1 MAKKMSLAD
10 KKKAMAGMISKI
22 NDKVG
27 KSVMGFASDPDIQDK
42 LTIEWIP
49 MPSLRVNEITGG
61 GIPKGKVTILA
72 GDSDSGK
79 TSSMLETIGMN
90 MKKDPDFMAIWLESE
105 ESLELKS
112 LVDTFGIDLS
122 RFVIIYLER
131 DGAAEVALDR
141 LEATLATGI
150 FDLCVI
156 NSLKCLT
163 PSTEFEKEMSAATI
177 GLQARMFGKLM
188 RKMVSLIAEHN
199 CGFVLI
205 NHLTTEIGKMHGDP
219 LTIAGGRAIRY
230 SSMLTLDMRKRSI
243 QESDPISRED
253 GMKINVTVHK
263 NHCRQDRM
271 PYLKTDFFVVY
282 GQGTERSIEIIE
294 LAEKCGIL
302 TKKGSWFREYS
313 GEVNS
318 KGEPIERILADGT
331 KAAWNGMKNTRAY
344 IVNNPDY
351 YDYLVNRVENFGKI
365 DVETLSQEEVEAIEA
380 ENKLDAVPVKF
391 TDNKGETV
399 VLDEVLVDP
408 EEAGEAPKK
417 KKTTKKK

>member
-1 MAKKMSLAD
+1 MAKKKMSLAD

-27 KSVMGFASDPDIQDK
+27 KSVIGFASDDEIREK

-49 MPSLRVNEITGG
+49 TPSMRVNEVTGG
-61 GIPKGKVTILA
+61 GIPRGKVAILA

-79 TSSMLETIGMN
+79 TSYMLETIGMN
-90 MKKDPDFMAIWLESE
+90 MKKDPDFMALWLESE
-105 ESLELKS
+105 ESLEINALED
-112 LVDTFGIDLS
+112 VFGIDLD
-122 RFVIIYLER
+122 RLVIIHLEKE
-131 DGAAEVALDR
+131 GAAEVALDR
-141 LEATLATGI
+141 MEAAMDSGI
-150 FDLCVI
+150 FDICVI

-163 PSTEFEKEMSAATI
+163 PSSEFEKEMAAMTI

-230 SSMLTLDMRKRSI
+230 SSMLTLDFRKRSI
-243 QESDPISRED
+243 QDADPVSREE
-253 GMKINVTVHK
+253 GLKIGVTVHK

-271 PYLKTDFFVVY
+271 PYLKTDYFVVY

-294 LAEKCGIL
+294 VAEKCGIL
-302 TKKGSWFREYS
+302 TKKGSWFREY
-313 GEVNS
+313 GNEVDK
-318 KGEPIERILADGT
+318 KGEPLERILADGA

-344 IVNNPDY
+344 ILINPDY
-351 YDYLVNRVENFGKI
+351 YEYLVNKVENFGKI
-365 DVETLSQEEVEAIEA
+365 DVEILSEEEVTAIEA
-380 ENKLDAVPVKF
+380 ENKLDGQQVEGAEI
-391 TDNKGETV
+391 D
-399 VLDEVLVDP
+399 LDAIL
-408 EEAGEAPKK
+408 EEQSS
-417 KKTTKKK
+417 TKKKSTKRK

>member
-1 MAKKMSLAD
+1 MAKKKLTLAE
-10 KKKAMAGMISKI
+10 KRKAMTNAIGKI

-27 KSVMGFASDPDIQDK
+27 KSVIGFASDPDMKEK

-49 MPSLRVNEITGG
+49 TPSLRVNEVTGG
-61 GIPKGKVTILA
+61 GIPRGKVAILA

-79 TSSMLETIGMN
+79 TSYMLETIGMN
-90 MKKDPDFMAIWLESE
+90 MKKDPDFMALWLESE
-105 ESLELKS
+105 ESLELDS
-112 LVDTFGIDLS
+112 LESVFGIDLD

-141 LEATLATGI
+141 LESALGMGV

-163 PSTEFEKEMSAATI
+163 PSTEFEKEMAAMTI

-230 SSMLTLDMRKRSI
+230 SSMLTLDIRKRSI
-243 QESDPISRED
+243 QDADPISREE
-253 GMKINVTVHK
+253 GMKIAVTVQK

-271 PYLKTDFFVVY
+271 PYLKTEYFVVY
-282 GQGTERSIEIIE
+282 GQGTERSVEIIE

-313 GEVNS
+313 GEVTP
-318 KGEPIERILADGT
+318 KGEPIERVLPDGT

-344 IVNNPDY
+344 ILNNPDY
-351 YDYLVNRVENFGKI
+351 YEYLVNKVENFGKI
-365 DVETLSQEEVEAIEA
+365 EVEALSAEEVAEIEA
-380 ENKLDAVPVKF
+380 EQALEAAAAS
-391 TDNKGETV
+391 ETNIEDI
-399 VLDEVLVDP
+399 L
-408 EEAGEAPKK
+408 EEPDKAK

>member
-1 MAKKMSLAD
+1 MAKKKMSLAE
-10 KKKAMAGMISKI
+10 KKKMMSGMIGKI

-27 KSVMGFASDPDIQDK
+27 KSVIGFASDPDIKEK

-49 MPSLRVNEITGG
+49 TPSLRVNEITGG
-61 GIPKGKVTILA
+61 GIPRGKVTILA

-79 TSSMLETIGMN
+79 TSHMLETIGLN
-90 MKKDPDFMAIWLESE
+90 MKEDPDFMALWLESE
-105 ESLELKS
+105 ESLEMSS
-112 LVDTFGIDLS
+112 LTEVFGIDLE
-122 RFVIIYLER
+122 RLVIIHLDK

-141 LEATLATGI
+141 MEAAMSSGV
-150 FDLCVI
+150 FDICVV

-163 PSTEFEKEMSAATI
+163 PSTEFEKEMAAMTI

-188 RKMVSLIAEHN
+188 RKMVALIAEHN

-230 SSMLTLDMRKRSI
+230 SSMLTLDIRKRSV
-243 QESDPISRED
+243 QESDPISREE
-253 GMKINVTVHK
+253 GMKIGVTVHK

-271 PYLKTDFFVVY
+271 PYLKTEYFVVY

-302 TKKGSWFREYS
+302 TKKGSWFREY
-313 GEVNS
+313 GNEVDS
-318 KGEPIERILADGT
+318 KGNPLERILEDGT

-344 IVNNPDY
+344 ILNNPDY
-351 YDYLVNRVENFGKI
+351 YEYLVNKVENFGKI
-365 DVETLSQEEVEAIEA
+365 DVEALSEEEVDAIEA
-380 ENKLDAVPVKF
+380 ENKLDEQQVQGAEI
-391 TDNKGETV
+391 N
-399 VLDEVLVDP
+399 LDDILAD
-408 EEAGEAPKK
+408 ADTTSKK
-417 KKTTKKK
+417 KSSKKK